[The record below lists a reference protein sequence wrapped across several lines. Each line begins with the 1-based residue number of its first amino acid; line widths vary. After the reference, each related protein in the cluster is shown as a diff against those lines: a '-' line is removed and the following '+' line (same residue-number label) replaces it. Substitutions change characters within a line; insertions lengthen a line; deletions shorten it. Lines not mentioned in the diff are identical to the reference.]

1 MRTAWIVIVA
11 GLGLPLYA
19 YVGYPIL
26 LFLLASFVQAARDVY
41 YLVWRRDRRARHPA
55 PPSVSVIIAAHNEE
69 GVIGSTL
76 ECALSLDYPAEL
88 LEILVGSDGST
99 DGTVREAQE
108 PGDPRVRVI
117 AFPERR
123 GKLAVLKD
131 CAAQAQGDVL
141 AFTDANTIL
150 APDSLRALLRHFGVP
165 SVGVVCGELRLR
177 GLDGAPADEGLY
189 WRYEKVL
196 KILESRLNAALG
208 ANGAIY
214 AVRRELFPGVPD
226 DLITEDFV
234 IPMKV
239 KEAGFQV
246 VYDPEAVATEQMPA
260 TLSDEFRRRMRIGA
274 GNWQALGQCW
284 RLLMPWKG
292 FVSLAFWSHKVL
304 RWFTPFLLLA
314 ALAAGVALAHEPLGG
329 ALLVVQGAAY
339 ASAAFGWLL
348 RRLHV
353 PAGPFALASYFVA
366 INAAIGVGM
375 IRGLFGLQRPA
386 WQRTAREPVRTEG
399 KR

>member
-19 YVGYPIL
+19 YVGYPIV
-26 LFLLASFVQAARDVY
+26 LFVLASFVQAARDVY
-41 YLVWRRDRRARHPA
+41 YLVWRRDRRARNPA
-55 PPSVSVIIAAHNEE
+55 VPSVSVIIAAHNEE

-99 DGTVREAQE
+99 DGTVREAQGL
-108 PGDPRVRVI
+108 GDPRVRVI

-150 APDSLRALLRHFGVP
+150 ASDSLRALLRHFGVP

-177 GLDGAPADEGLY
+177 GPDGAPADEGLY

-196 KILESRLNAALG
+196 KILESRLNAVLG

-214 AVRRELFPGVPD
+214 AVRRELFPSVPD

-284 RLLMPWKG
+284 RLLLPWKG

-304 RWFTPFLLLA
+304 RWFTPFLLVA
-314 ALAAGVALAHEPLGG
+314 ALAASATVAAQPLGQALLAAQLAAYCGVAAGWVLRRRRLRAGPLG
-329 ALLVVQGAAY
+329 LAAY
-339 ASAAFGWLL
+339 
-348 RRLHV
+348 
-353 PAGPFALASYFVA
+353 FAT
-366 INAAIGVGM
+366 INAALAIGLV
-375 IRGLFGLQRPA
+375 RGLLKLQRPT
-386 WQRTAREPVRTEG
+386 WQRTAREPVCTEG
-399 KR
+399 KQ